1 MNLHINNEKL
11 KELIKAE
18 SLKSKEM
25 RQVSTRMN
33 ELLEDNLKLL
43 KSQHKNSTK
52 SAAEATRKA
61 LTDPEY
67 IKLIIE
73 YLEIKEEGFKAFV
86 NAQTHRMLLGARKSN
101 RLYNQTKKSSRLTCY
116 LICFDSFKLR
126 NLING

>member
-1 MNLHINNEKL
+1 
-11 KELIKAE
+11 
-18 SLKSKEM
+18 
-25 RQVSTRMN
+25 MN

-43 KSQHKNSTK
+43 KSQTQSSTK

-73 YLEIKEEGFKAFV
+73 YLEIKEEGFKAFI

-101 RLYNQTKKSSRLTCY
+101 RLYNQTKK
-116 LICFDSFKLR
+116 K
-126 NLING
+126 